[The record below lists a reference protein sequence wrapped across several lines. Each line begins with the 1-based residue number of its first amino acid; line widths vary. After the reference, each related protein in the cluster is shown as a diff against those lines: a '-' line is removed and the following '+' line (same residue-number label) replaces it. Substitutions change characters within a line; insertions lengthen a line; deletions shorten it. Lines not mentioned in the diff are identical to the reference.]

1 MLQDRRTT
9 PRRSVNSIAKM
20 RFDGG
25 LPPRDCVV
33 MDISEGGARLLAAD
47 GAEVPEEFMLLLDSD
62 ADAGCRCRVVWRLD
76 NEIGAEFVEA
86 IDK

>member
-9 PRRSVNSIAKM
+9 PRRSVNSAAKM

-25 LPPRDCVV
+25 LPARDCVV
-33 MDISEGGARLLAAD
+33 MDISEGGARLLAAE
-47 GAEVPEEFMLLLDSD
+47 GAEVPEEFVLLLEAD
-62 ADAGCRCRVVWRLD
+62 AEAGCRCRVVWRLD

-86 IDK
+86 IEK